1 MEQSTPTPSSG
12 GGAKARLADI
22 MSKKKAEIAARHA
35 ARAASS
41 ISPSPA
47 PPATPAPLATPAPPA
62 TSSQNLNALAANL
75 MLPVF
80 APAASPITPELQQSA
95 KTTPELE
102 VEPSLN
108 LLARGANEYIIPLP
122 MVSHPRDIYVQTIKN
137 YKSQRN
143 SFLTDEV
150 FEEAL
155 VGEIDTMMNELERLC
170 DHQDLIESDLSTQ
183 RQMSTAEQAKWA
195 ENVSTK
201 CIFLAEFLPLIKHP
215 ERHVVILVRPGR
227 MLEILESLFQ
237 WHELVYSRADRPGW
251 SGNNPGMKVTLLPT
265 GGENYIV
272 EPASLVI
279 AFDSTSKSVSYLKDV
294 RADSANPNKLA
305 PLLSLVITHS
315 VEHLEMCFPK
325 NLEHIQRQ
333 IKLVLSLSQ
342 IMDNVGKLKE
352 GYPDPPEA
360 AKSVAAFVNGTT
372 DIWPIPHMPAI
383 EGIEGIEGIDLR
395 FDETQ
400 ESNKSNHHPT
410 PIAEESYRSR
420 IKRQLVSRY
429 C

>member
-1 MEQSTPTPSSG
+1 
-12 GGAKARLADI
+12 
-22 MSKKKAEIAARHA
+22 MSKKKAEIVARHA
-35 ARAASS
+35 ARATSLTP
-41 ISPSPA
+41 PSPA
-47 PPATPAPLATPAPPA
+47 PPAA
-62 TSSQNLNALAANL
+62 SSQNLNTFAANL

-80 APAASPITPELQQSA
+80 APAASPIPPELRQSA
-95 KTTPELE
+95 KATPELE
-102 VEPSLN
+102 AEPSLN
-108 LLARGANEYIIPLP
+108 LLAQGVHEYIVPLS

-137 YKSQRN
+137 YETQRN

-155 VGEIDTMMNELERLC
+155 VGEIHTMMNELERLC

-183 RQMSTAEQAKWA
+183 RQMSTEEQAKRA

-201 CIFLAEFLPLIKHP
+201 CIFLAEFLPLIKQA
-215 ERHVVILVRPGR
+215 EKHVVILVRPGR

-237 WHELVYSRADRPGW
+237 WHELEYSRADRPGW
-251 SGNNPGMKVTLLPT
+251 PGNNPGIKITLLPT
-265 GGENYIV
+265 GGEKYNV

-279 AFDSTSKSVSYLKDV
+279 AFDSTSESVSYLKDV

-305 PLLSLVITHS
+305 PLFYLVITHS

-372 DIWPIPHMPAI
+372 DIWPIPYMPAI
-383 EGIEGIEGIDLR
+383 EGIEGVEGIDLR

-400 ESNKSNHHPT
+400 ESNESNHYPT
-410 PIAEESYRSR
+410 LMAEEAYRSS
-420 IKRQLVSRY
+420 IKQQLVSR
-429 C
+429 